1 MDLTKYARYIGNDPY
16 INRTFPKFMRP
27 ENRRISK
34 LLESVDF
41 SKSRE
46 FDFYKS
52 NVWPINGNGFLINF
66 LKKHDNAQIYI
77 CEAKRKTVLT
87 KKFLND
93 YLAYCKKN
101 IPNEL
106 LNATFDQLY
115 HNGDNDVIVNFVQR
129 TDATEDISP
138 VVRIIMPL
146 YANNVAYANKVV
158 RNFIDFA
165 SNNGYILTYNSVSN
179 SSYHDKLPYDV
190 TLYFLTFEAMYSN
203 LNVKLESSLFHVTL
217 EDSLPSIAKNGLLPR
232 AQSSE
237 YKYPPRI
244 YLFNKTDKEKI
255 FKYGEYKAM
264 EHGKKSYY
272 VIRIEKNILQNSDLY
287 KSGKITLFR
296 DPAFSSDENNTDQ
309 TALFTDDSIP
319 LQMLN
324 NQIAKFDVGN
334 IEPTIMHL
342 SDFKK

>member
-1 MDLTKYARYIGNDPY
+1 MDLTKYSRYIGHDPY
-16 INRTFPKFMRP
+16 INKTFPKFMRP
-27 ENRRISK
+27 ADRRISK
-34 LLESVDF
+34 LLERVDF

-66 LKKHDNAQIYI
+66 LKEHDNAQIYI

-93 YLAYCKKN
+93 YVEYCKKN
-101 IPNEL
+101 LPNEL
-106 LNATFDQLY
+106 LNATFNQLY
-115 HNGDNDVIVNFVQR
+115 HNGDNEVIVNFVQR
-129 TDATEDISP
+129 TDANEDISP
-138 VVRIIMPL
+138 VVRVIMPM
-146 YANNVAYANKVV
+146 YANNVSYANKVI

-165 SNNGYILTYNSVSN
+165 SNCGYILTYDSVSHAM
-179 SSYHDKLPYDV
+179 YHDKLPHNV

-203 LNVKLESSLFHVTL
+203 LNVELESSLFHVTL
-217 EDSLPSIAKNGLLPR
+217 EDSLASIAKNGLLPR

-244 YLFNKTDKEKI
+244 YLFNKTEKQKI
-255 FKYGEYKAM
+255 YDYGEYKAT
-264 EHGKKSYY
+264 HCGKSSYY

-296 DPAFSSDENNTDQ
+296 DPAFSSDDENTDQ
-309 TALFTDDSIP
+309 TALFTEDVIP
-319 LQMLN
+319 LSMLN
-324 NQIAKFDVGN
+324 DNIAKFDVGN
-334 IEPTIMHL
+334 NSPTMMHL